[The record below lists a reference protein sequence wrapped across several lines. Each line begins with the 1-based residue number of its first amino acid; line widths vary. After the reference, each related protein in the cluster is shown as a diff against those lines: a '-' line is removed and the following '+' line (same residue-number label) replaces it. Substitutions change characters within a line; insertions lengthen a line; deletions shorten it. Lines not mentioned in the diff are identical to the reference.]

1 MQKTHSSSTS
11 PAVSAKLPADF
22 SSLPLEPALH
32 AALKDAGYQKPTS
45 IQQQAIPPALAGK
58 DLLGIAQTGTGK
70 TAAFALPILQQL
82 LKRPRNPRPLPRAPL
97 ALVLAPTRE
106 LAAQIGKSF
115 AVYGSH
121 TRIRCA
127 VVFGGV
133 GQFPQVRAIASGAEV
148 LVATPGRLLDLM
160 QQRHVDLRAVS
171 FLVLDEAD
179 HMIDMG
185 FIQPIRRILAAL
197 PKQRQSMLFSA
208 TMPATIQHLAD
219 NILDNPVRVEVSPV
233 SKTADRVE
241 QRLYKIPQGDKL
253 ALLCHLLKKGD
264 IERAL
269 IFTRTKHGA
278 DKIVKKLD
286 LVGIHANAI
295 HGNKAQT
302 HRTRTL
308 DAFRSGHSPILIAP
322 DLAARGIDVAGI
334 SHVFNYDMPT
344 EEETY
349 VHRIG
354 RTARAEAEGVAVTFC
369 SAEDRDMLRRI
380 EKLIRTNIPV
390 FPTPGHLPQMPLSAA
405 RPHARTPERASSH
418 GGRQHAAPSPRGRGH
433 EARGH
438 GDRRAHGTAH
448 GAAHGGG
455 HGTRS
460 HTGGAAHGKPAHA
473 RPAPGGHNR
482 DARPAAHPAA
492 PRGHAPHAAPRSHA
506 PHSTPHAPRT
516 GGLGGNKRPRPRFGR
531 R

>member
-1 MQKTHSSSTS
+1 MNKPQH
-11 PAVSAKLPADF
+11 PAVSAKIPADF
-22 SSLPLEPALH
+22 SSLPLDPVLH
-32 AALKDAGYQKPTS
+32 AALDAAGYKKPTS

-58 DLLGIAQTGTGK
+58 DVLGIAQTGTGK

-82 LKRPRNPRPLPRAPL
+82 LKRPHNPRPLPRAPL

-115 AVYGSH
+115 ATYGAR

-133 GQFPQVRAIASGAEV
+133 GQFPQVRAIAAGAEV

-179 HMIDMG
+179 HMLDMG
-185 FIQPIRRILAAL
+185 FIQPIRRILAAC

-219 NILDNPVRVEVSPV
+219 NILHNPVRVEVTPV
-233 SKTADRVE
+233 AKTADRVE

-253 ALLCHLLKKGD
+253 ALLCHMLKKGD
-264 IERAL
+264 VERAL

-286 LVGIHANAI
+286 QVGIHANAI

-308 DAFRSGHSPILIAP
+308 DAFRSGRAPILIAT
-322 DLAARGIDVAGI
+322 DIAARGIDVAGI

-369 SAEDRDMLRRI
+369 SSEDRDMLRRI

-405 RPHARTPERASSH
+405 RPHARVPERASAPH

-433 EARGH
+433 DARGH
-438 GDRRAHGTAH
+438 GERRGHGAGH
-448 GAAHGGG
+448 AAAHGGG
-455 HGTRS
+455 HSS
-460 HTGGAAHGKPAHA
+460 HAGGPAHAKPSHA
-473 RPAPGGHNR
+473 RPARTEHTR
-482 DARPAAHPAA
+482 DARPAAHPSA
-492 PRGHAPHAAPRSHA
+492 PRNPAASHAAPRTHA
-506 PHSTPHAPRT
+506 PHSTPHAPRS